1 MNAVM
6 SARATPCAGSDA
18 GAHLVGAGSAFTRS
32 DQVQETDLGDFEA
45 IDDLAGARLEER
57 VDEQEGIATI
67 RANAV
72 LFIAIEMLAD
82 KSSAFSAG
90 SPAQRP

>member
-1 MNAVM
+1 M
-6 SARATPCAGSDA
+6 SRN
-18 GAHLVGAGSAFTRS
+18 
-32 DQVQETDLGDFEA
+32 
-45 IDDLAGARLEER
+45 
-57 VDEQEGIATI
+57 GIATI

-90 SPAQRP
+90 FTCATAVNALIRPMMVPSRPTSVITLAKVAM